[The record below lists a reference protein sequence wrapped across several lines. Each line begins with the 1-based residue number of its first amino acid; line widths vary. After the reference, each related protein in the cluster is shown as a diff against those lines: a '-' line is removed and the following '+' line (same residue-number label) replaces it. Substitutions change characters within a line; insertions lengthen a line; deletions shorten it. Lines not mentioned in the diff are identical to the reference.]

1 MRALSINNFFKEIN
15 KWDISPLCLRHDQG
29 LNLNIDKDKSGP
41 EPQKMLIGVSTSF
54 YNKILKK
61 NG

>member
-15 KWDISPLCLRHDQG
+15 KWDISPLCLRHDQC

-41 EPQKMLIGVSTSF
+41 ELIGVSTSF
-54 YNKILKK
+54 SNKILKK